1 MKSKLIFILSTVI
14 FISCSSDNGTNN
26 LPDNID
32 HGGVIAYTYQP
43 LQGGIHQIYTI
54 NEDGTGNHQIVESN
68 IGLNHHDWSRDG
80 TRIVCV
86 GYIGSNFNTWSIHV
100 FNADGTGL
108 IRLTATSNV
117 YDNEPRWSPDGSR
130 IAFTRIFP
138 NDNFRE
144 EIWLMNPDGSNQ
156 HSIEIGG
163 NVSDW
168 STDGNRL
175 LYAGVNGD
183 NYDIFTCDL
192 NGENIVQLTDTNLN
206 ESFPTFSPNGN
217 QIAYSTFE
225 GAFFNEDNGHTFE
238 INIMNSDGTNI
249 RQLTDNNYLDSV
261 GRWSPDGTK
270 LVYTSDAHATGR
282 WEVYIMNT
290 DGTNIR
296 RVTISPNGVTAINPV
311 WRPE

>member
-192 NGENIVQLTDTNLN
+192 NGENI
-206 ESFPTFSPNGN
+206 
-217 QIAYSTFE
+217 
-225 GAFFNEDNGHTFE
+225 
-238 INIMNSDGTNI
+238 
-249 RQLTDNNYLDSV
+249 
-261 GRWSPDGTK
+261 
-270 LVYTSDAHATGR
+270 
-282 WEVYIMNT
+282 
-290 DGTNIR
+290 
-296 RVTISPNGVTAINPV
+296 
-311 WRPE
+311 